1 MSMTTGTTTTWV
13 ARGSAGT
20 VGTIHRAEPGFRV
33 RLLGDDAERGPFATL
48 ETAKSALHAAL
59 GPGAER
65 PEFSAH

>member
-13 ARGSAGT
+13 ARGSAGA
-20 VGTIHRAEPGFRV
+20 VGTIHRDEPGFSV
-33 RLLGDDAERGPFATL
+33 RLFSDDAARGPFATL
-48 ETAKSALHAAL
+48 DIAKSALHAAL